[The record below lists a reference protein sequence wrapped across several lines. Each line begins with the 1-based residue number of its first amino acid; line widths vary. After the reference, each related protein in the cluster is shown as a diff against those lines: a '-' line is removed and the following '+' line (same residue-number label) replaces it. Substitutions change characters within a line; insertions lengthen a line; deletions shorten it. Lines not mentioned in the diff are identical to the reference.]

1 MSNETELR
9 DFLKREAAS
18 TRKGGT
24 ILLVV
29 GIVVVVAIVV
39 YFSLILSWLRK
50 NYQAKD
56 FVDVASMMVS
66 EYIDQAASPEAQTW
80 VMSKLPGL
88 MDQAKKELVAYMPKA
103 RKRAEELLSSAAD
116 DLAERIREEAGD
128 QVSDIMLRHEGTIR
142 LALDAAS
149 DIERSNAELALN
161 KALEEEFEALAV
173 RELDPNLPEYLR
185 ALEEMDA
192 ELTVLVDSDPE
203 KLTDEQKLEREL
215 LQIIYT
221 LLERN
226 FGELRGAGAG

>member
-29 GIVVVVAIVV
+29 GIVVVVAMVG
-39 YFSLILSWLRK
+39 YFSWILNYLKRD
-50 NYQAKD
+50 YQAKD
-56 FVDVASMMVS
+56 LVDVASNQITQYVKR
-66 EYIDQAASPEAQTW
+66 AASPEAQTW
-80 VMSKLPGL
+80 VMSNLPGL
-88 MDQAKKELVAYMPKA
+88 MDQAKDELVAYMPKA
-103 RKRAEELLSSAAD
+103 RKKAEELLSSAAD

-128 QVSDIMLRHEGTIR
+128 QVSDIMLRHEGTISR
-142 LALDAAS
+142 ALAAAT
-149 DIERSNAELALN
+149 DIERSGVELEL
-161 KALEEEFEALAV
+161 KKVFEEEFEALAV

-192 ELTVLVDSDPE
+192 ELTVLVDGDPE

-215 LQIIYT
+215 LQIINT
-221 LLERN
+221 LLERH
-226 FGELRGAGAG
+226 FGRLRAG

>member
-18 TRKGGT
+18 TRRGGT

-56 FVDVASMMVS
+56 VVDVASDQITQ
-66 EYIDQAASPEAQTW
+66 YIKRAASPEAQTW
-80 VMSKLPGL
+80 VMRNLPGL
-88 MDQAKKELVAYMPKA
+88 MDQAKEELVAYMPKG

-116 DLAERIREEAGD
+116 DLAEKIREEAGD

-149 DIERSNAELALN
+149 DIEKSKAELEL
-161 KALEEEFEALAV
+161 KEALEEEFEALAQ
-173 RELDPNLPEYLR
+173 RELDPNLPEYER
-185 ALEEMDA
+185 ALKDMDA
-192 ELTVLVDSDPE
+192 KLTVLVDTAPE
-203 KLTDEQKLEREL
+203 ELTEEEQLEREL
-215 LQIIYT
+215 LQIINT
-221 LLERN
+221 LLERH
-226 FGELRGAGAG
+226 FGRLRAG